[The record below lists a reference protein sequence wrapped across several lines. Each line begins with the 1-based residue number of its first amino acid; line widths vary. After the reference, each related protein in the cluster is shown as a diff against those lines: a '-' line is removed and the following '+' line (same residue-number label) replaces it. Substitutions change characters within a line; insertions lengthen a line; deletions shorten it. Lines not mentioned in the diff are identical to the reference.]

1 MYRSAGRLPTR
12 QNSSLRSS
20 DKPLGAAVFRLN
32 GTLRNIT
39 IFSDVS
45 ANTYTAVRRGGK
57 KAGRQAPV
65 EDAFILKGRF
75 TMGRKVG
82 KGYKRRFLLR
92 GKREIVSLIIHKN
105 LEGLKKRRK
114 RLG

>member
-1 MYRSAGRLPTR
+1 MFRSAGRLPTR

-57 KAGRQAPV
+57 RQGGRPLWRMRVYPEGQV
-65 EDAFILKGRF
+65 YDGEKG
-75 TMGRKVG
+75 G
-82 KGYKRRFLLR
+82 
-92 GKREIVSLIIHKN
+92 
-105 LEGLKKRRK
+105 EGV
-114 RLG
+114 

>member
-1 MYRSAGRLPTR
+1 MFRSAGRLPTR

-57 KAGRQAPV
+57 KAGQPGPCGGCV
-65 EDAFILKGRF
+65 YPEGQVYDGEKG
-75 TMGRKVG
+75 G
-82 KGYKRRFLLR
+82 
-92 GKREIVSLIIHKN
+92 
-105 LEGLKKRRK
+105 EGV
-114 RLG
+114 